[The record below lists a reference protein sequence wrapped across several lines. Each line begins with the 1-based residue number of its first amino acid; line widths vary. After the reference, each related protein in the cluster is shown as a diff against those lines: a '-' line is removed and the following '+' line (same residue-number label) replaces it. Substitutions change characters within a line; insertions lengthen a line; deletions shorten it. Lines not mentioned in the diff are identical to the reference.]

1 MAGNTLS
8 NMASTE
14 MDLNVHL
21 VLYRNL
27 KKKKKLSGMA
37 LKLCGS
43 RFHIKTL
50 DDAHS
55 SAPKRPAPF
64 LGLLHKSGSFH
75 TPRFVL

>member
-1 MAGNTLS
+1 
-8 NMASTE
+8 
-14 MDLNVHL
+14 
-21 VLYRNL
+21 
-27 KKKKKLSGMA
+27 MA

-50 DDAHS
+50 DDVHS